1 MKVEINYRENGACP
15 LCTQNGRC
23 VLQDRIRESLKEF
36 DPAVAKEMEMVIYS
50 CPRFNEKV

>member
-15 LCTQNGRC
+15 LCTHNGRC